1 MTYGGGLRSSSKTK
15 AVVLVPISL
24 KEYPISKGAIVRR
37 ISDWQFAAPCEDV
50 PMQQQRASIATPVL
64 LLVLVAA
71 IVGTPLALS
80 GDLEESQAVQPRTQI
95 DTYHHAAVLQSKC
108 CSCGGAFP
116 REVARLCNSCS
127 NKYRSKCCLCSGAF
141 PQDAARLCSSC
152 TNRFRNKCFLCS
164 GAFPKDI
171 ARICS
176 RCASK
181 Y

>member
-1 MTYGGGLRSSSKTK
+1 
-15 AVVLVPISL
+15 
-24 KEYPISKGAIVRR
+24 
-37 ISDWQFAAPCEDV
+37 
-50 PMQQQRASIATPVL
+50 MQQQRSSIATPVL

-108 CSCGGAFP
+108 CSCGSAFP
-116 REVARLCNSCS
+116 QEVARLCNSCS

>member
-1 MTYGGGLRSSSKTK
+1 M
-15 AVVLVPISL
+15 
-24 KEYPISKGAIVRR
+24 RR

-50 PMQQQRASIATPVL
+50 PMQQQRSSIATPVL

-95 DTYHHAAVLQSKC
+95 DTYKHAAVLQSKC

-127 NKYRSKCCLCSGAF
+127 NKYRSKCCLCSGSF

-152 TNRFRNKCFLCS
+152 TSRFRNKCFLCS

>member
-1 MTYGGGLRSSSKTK
+1 
-15 AVVLVPISL
+15 
-24 KEYPISKGAIVRR
+24 
-37 ISDWQFAAPCEDV
+37 
-50 PMQQQRASIATPVL
+50 MQQQRSSLATLVFL
-64 LLVLVAA
+64 LIFAAVIVRTPLVL
-71 IVGTPLALS
+71 S
-80 GDLEESQAVQPRTQI
+80 GVPEVSQAVQPHTHADI
-95 DTYHHAAVLQSKC
+95 PHHAAAIQSKC

-127 NKYRSKCCLCSGAF
+127 SKYRSKCCLCSGAF

-152 TNRFRNKCFLCS
+152 TSRFRNKCFLCS

-171 ARICS
+171 ARLCS

>member
-1 MTYGGGLRSSSKTK
+1 
-15 AVVLVPISL
+15 
-24 KEYPISKGAIVRR
+24 
-37 ISDWQFAAPCEDV
+37 
-50 PMQQQRASIATPVL
+50 MQQQRSSIATPVI

-95 DTYHHAAVLQSKC
+95 DTYKHAAVLQSKC

-141 PQDAARLCSSC
+141 PQDAARLCNSC